1 MPDMTSAQITD
12 ELTDSVAVA
21 CRVMAMCGL
30 VENVLGHISA
40 RLSPD
45 ELVVRCRGPR
55 ESGLAWTLAQ
65 DVRAVPLRGTRDL
78 SGWSA
83 PNELPIHT
91 ELMRRRPAVT
101 AVVHAHPP
109 AVVAASLLDAPL
121 LPVYGAYDIPGA
133 QLAAGGIPV
142 WERSAL
148 INDDAL
154 AGAMADAMGDRPVV
168 ILRGHGLVSVAEG
181 EPGQAVAR
189 AVLQAVA
196 VDTLARTTLTI
207 RQAGGVPRAISAQD
221 LAALPDLGRGFNV
234 ATMWRHLL
242 TRLRSEGLAASG

>member
-1 MPDMTSAQITD
+1 MTSAQITD
-12 ELTDSVAVA
+12 GLTDSVAVA